1 MFKKILFILLVLC
14 FTNVFASSEEEL
26 LNAYRVLKRIGEYEN
41 KKKAILVFQ
50 KYPDRRRVIAMA
62 TDLLTYS
69 YDNPNFK
76 ENDQVAFYDDVIAE
90 ELVKIL
96 DKERLPSNFPAFLRI
111 VLYSHRHRDQTVKAA
126 WQGIKNIDWTKE

>member
-1 MFKKILFILLVLC
+1 MVKKLFFLGLI
-14 FTNVFASSEEEL
+14 FTFSSIFATSEDDL
-26 LNAYRVLKRIGEYEN
+26 LNAYRVLKKTGEYEN

-50 KYPDRRRVIAMA
+50 KFPDRKRVVAMA
-62 TDLLTYS
+62 VDLLTYN
-69 YDNPNFK
+69 YDNPNFR

-96 DKERLPSNFPAFLRI
+96 DKERLSSNFPAFLRI
-111 VLYSHRHRDQTVKAA
+111 VLYSNRHREQTVKAA

>member
-1 MFKKILFILLVLC
+1 MFKKIFFIILA
-14 FTNVFASSEEEL
+14 FSFSSIYANDDEL

-41 KKKAILVFQ
+41 KKKAIVVFQ
-50 KYPDRRRVIAMA
+50 KFPDRKRVISMVV
-62 TDLLTYS
+62 DLLTYN
-69 YDNPNFK
+69 YDNPGFK
-76 ENDQVAFYDDVIAE
+76 ENDQIAFYDDVIAE

-111 VLYSHRHRDQTVKAA
+111 VLYSDRHRDQTVKAA

>member
-1 MFKKILFILLVLC
+1 MFKKLFFIGLILTFSSI
-14 FTNVFASSEEEL
+14 FATSEDDL
-26 LNAYRVLKRIGEYEN
+26 LNAYRILKKIGEYEN

-50 KYPDRRRVIAMA
+50 KFPDRKRVIAMVV
-62 TDLLTYS
+62 DLLTYN
-69 YDNPNFK
+69 YDNPNFR

-111 VLYSHRHRDQTVKAA
+111 VLYSNRHREQTVKAA